1 MKRGI
6 AAIVVIAL
14 VAIAA
19 VFLTLRNRSERD
31 EKLSVAAEY
40 VDAAECA
47 SCHAE
52 VSATFHK
59 TGMGRSFSGAVP
71 ENIKADF
78 KNRNTF
84 YHAASD
90 RYYTMLEKDGRF
102 FERRHQLGADG
113 QPTNVVEK
121 EIHYVLG
128 SGNHA
133 STFLHRNEQGKLIEL
148 PVAWY
153 SEKGGYWAM
162 NPGYD
167 RRDHQDFRRTVT
179 LECVFCHNAY
189 PAVKDNSDRSG
200 SEPSF
205 TGALPEGIDCQRC
218 HGPGGAHVRAARS
231 TNADVDAI
239 QKAIVN
245 PALLPAERK
254 LELCMQCH
262 LESTS
267 TRLPYSVRR
276 FDRGVFSFRPG
287 QALSDYAIHF
297 DHAANTGHDD
307 KFEIVNQAYRLLRS
321 ACFQKSAGA
330 LTCTTCH
337 DPHDVP
343 RGEDANAH
351 YVGVCQKCHTQL
363 DRSHT
368 TSKDCLSCHMPKRR
382 TDDVVHVVMT
392 DHYIQR
398 QKPSRDLLAPL
409 AEKDDD
415 YKGEVALLYPTTLS
429 SRADSELYTAVAQV
443 KQNANLQKGI
453 ARLEAAIEQHKPPQ
467 AEFYFELGEAYW
479 ESAKPEQ
486 AIPAYRQAL
495 ARAPEFW
502 PALHKLGLAL
512 SRTGP
517 PELAISPIE
526 RASSLSSDATVFNDL
541 ALVYRQAGR
550 MNEAVAAVEKAII
563 LNPDLSQAH
572 NNLGGLLRERGDT
585 AGAERAFQKAVEAQ
599 PDLAAARIN
608 LGMILVAREDFRQAR
623 YHFEKAIANAS
634 PGDPSLLDAHNALA
648 DVMSMQGQLENAVT
662 QYRAAIQLDPEFA
675 PAHFSLGSILA
686 MQGRKGEALSHFQKA
701 AESRDPA
708 IRQSALEALQ
718 KLKR

>member
-1 MKRGI
+1 MKR
-6 AAIVVIAL
+6 VIT
-14 VAIAA
+14 AA
-19 VFLTLRNRSERD
+19 VLIAFVV
-31 EKLSVAAEY
+31 VAAFFFTSRNHPQPDKKLRVAAVEY
-40 VDAAECA
+40 VDPAECA

-52 VSATFHK
+52 VSESFHK
-59 TGMGRSFSGAVP
+59 TGMGRSFSRAIP
-71 ENIKADF
+71 QNIKGDF

-84 YHAASD
+84 HHAASD
-90 RYYTMLEKDGRF
+90 RYYTMIEQDGRY
-102 FERRHQLGADG
+102 FERRHQLGPDG
-113 QPTNVVEK
+113 QPTNIVQK

-133 STFLHRNEQGKLIEL
+133 STFLHRNEQGKLVEL

-167 RRDHQDFRRTVT
+167 RRDHQDFRRVVT
-179 LECVFCHNAY
+179 LECMFCHDAY
-189 PAVKDNSDRSG
+189 PDVKGNSDRSG
-200 SEPSF
+200 GEPSF
-205 TGALPEGIDCQRC
+205 TGGIPEGIDCQRC
-218 HGPGGAHVRAARS
+218 HGPGAAHARAP
-231 TNADVDAI
+231 
-239 QKAIVN
+239 QKENIVN
-245 PALLPAERK
+245 PARLSADRK
-254 LELCMQCH
+254 LEVCMQCH

-287 QALSDYAIHF
+287 QALADYAIHF
-297 DHAANTGHDD
+297 DHVANTGHDD

-321 ACFQKSAGA
+321 ACFQKSSGA

-351 YVGVCQKCHTQL
+351 YVGVCQKCHTQF

-398 QKPSRDLLAPL
+398 RKPSRDLLAPL
-409 AEKDDD
+409 AEKDDE

-443 KQNANLQKGI
+443 KQNANLQNGI
-453 ARLEAAIEQHKPPQ
+453 ARLEAAIEQHKPAQP
-467 AEFYFELGEAYW
+467 EFYFELGEAYW

-517 PELAISPIE
+517 AESAIAALE
-526 RASSLSSDATVFNDL
+526 RASSLSSDATVLNDL
-541 ALVYRQAGR
+541 ALVYRQAKR
-550 MNEAVAAVEKAII
+550 MNEAVASLEKAII
-563 LNPDLSQAH
+563 LNPDLSQAN

-585 AGAERAFQKAVEAQ
+585 AGAERAFQKAIEAQ
-599 PDLAAARIN
+599 PDLAAAHVN
-608 LGMILVAREDFRQAR
+608 LGMILVAREDFPQAR
-623 YHFEKAIANAS
+623 YHFERAIANAS

-648 DVMSMQGQLENAVT
+648 DVMSMQGQIESAVT

-686 MQGRKGEALSHFQKA
+686 MQGRKSEALSHFQKA
-701 AESRDPA
+701 AASADPA
-708 IRQSALEALQ
+708 IRQSALEALR
-718 KLKR
+718 KLKP

>member
-1 MKRGI
+1 MKRVI
-6 AAIVVIAL
+6 AALALIAFA
-14 VAIAA
+14 AIAA
-19 VFLTLRNRSERD
+19 FLFTFRNHSQRD
-31 EKLSVAAEY
+31 GKSSAAAEY

-52 VSATFHK
+52 VSASFHK
-59 TGMGRSFSGAVP
+59 TGMGRSFSRAVP
-71 ENIKADF
+71 QNIKGDF
-78 KNRNTF
+78 QNKNTF
-84 YHAASD
+84 YHAPSD
-90 RYYTMLEKDGRF
+90 RYYTMIEQDGRY
-102 FERRHQLGADG
+102 FERRHQLGPDG
-113 QPTNVVEK
+113 QPTNTVQK

-133 STFLHRNEQGKLIEL
+133 STFLHRDEQGKLFEL

-153 SEKGGYWAM
+153 CEKGGYWAM

-167 RRDHQDFRRTVT
+167 RRHHPDFRRTVS
-179 LECVFCHNAY
+179 LECMFCHNAY
-189 PAVKDNSDRSG
+189 PAVKGNSDRSG
-200 SEPSF
+200 GAPSF
-205 TGALPEGIDCQRC
+205 TGTMPEGIDCQRC

-245 PALLPAERK
+245 PALLSPERK
-254 LELCMQCH
+254 LEVCMQCH

-297 DHAANTGHDD
+297 DHAANSGHDD

-343 RGEDANAH
+343 RGEDATAH
-351 YVGVCQKCHTQL
+351 YVGVCQGCHKQL

-398 QKPSRDLLAPL
+398 RKPSRDLLAPL
-409 AEKDDD
+409 AERDDE
-415 YKGEVALLYPTTLS
+415 YKGAVALLYPATLS
-429 SRADSELYTAVAQV
+429 NRADSELYVAVAQV
-443 KQNANLQKGI
+443 KQNANLQEGI
-453 ARLEAAIEQHKPPQ
+453 ARLEAAIEQHKPSQ

-479 ESAKPEQ
+479 ESAKPAQ
-486 AIPAYRQAL
+486 AIPKYRQAL
-495 ARAPEFW
+495 ERAPEFW

-512 SRTGP
+512 SRTGQ
-517 PELAISPIE
+517 PELAIASLE
-526 RASSLSSDATVFNDL
+526 RASSLSSDATVLNDL
-541 ALVYRQAGR
+541 ALVYRQAGKL
-550 MNEAVAAVEKAII
+550 NEAVASAQKAIS
-563 LNPDLSQAH
+563 LNPDLPQAH

-585 AGAERAFQKAVEAQ
+585 GGAERAFQKAVEAQ
-599 PDLAAARIN
+599 PDLAAAHVN
-608 LGMILVAREDFRQAR
+608 LGMLLVAREDFRQAR

-648 DVMSMQGQLENAVT
+648 DVMSMQGQIE
-662 QYRAAIQLDPEFA
+662 R
-675 PAHFSLGSILA
+675 
-686 MQGRKGEALSHFQKA
+686 
-701 AESRDPA
+701 
-708 IRQSALEALQ
+708 
-718 KLKR
+718 